1 MSTEIVDKNLRV
13 LVVDDNEAIHA
24 DFRKILEKPGRT
36 ADALAAAAAEL
47 FGDFAPQAPVPTP
60 VFEMES
66 AFQGQEGLDFVQR
79 AKAAG
84 RPYAMAF
91 VDVRMP
97 PGWDGVETVVRMW
110 QVQPDLQI
118 VICTAYSDYSWDELF
133 RKLGHSDRLVILKKP
148 FDNIEVQQL
157 ATALTEKWRLTQQAQ
172 LKIEDLERRVQQR
185 ATELETTLEQ
195 LAHARKMEAVGQLA
209 GGIAHDYNNI
219 LTATLMQLGLLA
231 THPEATPAIRAGVDE
246 LEKMAQRSAS
256 LTRQLLTFS
265 RRQVVQIK
273 VFDLN
278 ESIDNL
284 VKMLRRLLGEHIEL
298 TLAKSARPMW
308 IEGDPGM
315 VEQVVTNLCVNARDA
330 MMPRGGRLS
339 LATEEVTLD
348 ASAPAANPESRP
360 GSFIRLTVEDTGCG
374 MDAMTIEHIFEPF
387 FTTKELGKG
396 TGLGLATVY
405 GIAKQ
410 HHGWVEVSSEPE
422 RGSRF
427 RVYFPVAAKV
437 VPLPAPTAPVDAR
450 RHTGCVLIVEDEET
464 VRFIASRAL
473 QRSGYRVLEAIDGP
487 DAIRLWSRH
496 ATEIDLLFSD
506 MVMPNGLSGVDL
518 ARRFRAERPE
528 LKVVITSGYSMNLA
542 KEGLPAGPDIAYLA
556 KPYEVAGLTRLM
568 HQTLEGEPRSA

>member
-110 QVQPDLQI
+110 QVQPDLQV

-133 RKLGHSDRLVILKKP
+133 RRLGHSDRLVILKKP

-231 THPEATPAIRAGVDE
+231 THPEATPAIR
-246 LEKMAQRSAS
+246 
-256 LTRQLLTFS
+256 
-265 RRQVVQIK
+265 
-273 VFDLN
+273 
-278 ESIDNL
+278 
-284 VKMLRRLLGEHIEL
+284 
-298 TLAKSARPMW
+298 
-308 IEGDPGM
+308 
-315 VEQVVTNLCVNARDA
+315 
-330 MMPRGGRLS
+330 
-339 LATEEVTLD
+339 
-348 ASAPAANPESRP
+348 
-360 GSFIRLTVEDTGCG
+360 
-374 MDAMTIEHIFEPF
+374 
-387 FTTKELGKG
+387 
-396 TGLGLATVY
+396 
-405 GIAKQ
+405 
-410 HHGWVEVSSEPE
+410 
-422 RGSRF
+422 
-427 RVYFPVAAKV
+427 
-437 VPLPAPTAPVDAR
+437 
-450 RHTGCVLIVEDEET
+450 
-464 VRFIASRAL
+464 
-473 QRSGYRVLEAIDGP
+473 
-487 DAIRLWSRH
+487 
-496 ATEIDLLFSD
+496 
-506 MVMPNGLSGVDL
+506 
-518 ARRFRAERPE
+518 
-528 LKVVITSGYSMNLA
+528 
-542 KEGLPAGPDIAYLA
+542 
-556 KPYEVAGLTRLM
+556 
-568 HQTLEGEPRSA
+568 